1 MTSAAQS
8 DRGSPAPNATIRP
21 SRREM
26 NQALVGESFNRI
38 LDILQ
43 QLGLYRKSPKLFII
57 YAHESGHT
65 KLKAHQGIVRNYVDW
80 FKKILFNVDS
90 DRSPHGYGRLHE
102 SVHPGASVDIVSN
115 QMCLLPT
122 SWHRENVDY
131 VLVFYSELLAHY
143 MKDERKFSK
152 GCDDTYSKAIIN
164 TCKKYENKP
173 QIPVKEVCED
183 IRTVQERYSRA
194 NKMGHVFHHVLTET
208 ALLSFRNQSPGVDY
222 TIPIILSGH
231 DDWETDLKWDP
242 KFVHTTK
249 TQIQITVESE
259 KEHQQFFKILLMFES
274 LEIHRRPIEVM
285 RKCFD
290 DCIELLKGDVQPEKY
305 RGQVEIYIYE
315 AMRNLNDQWQMIERP
330 ITPGHIRD
338 RLNLYSKLDVQSIRR
353 VSGEILPENIIDI
366 DLAVAERLNS
376 RDELPVDGQQEGMQV
391 PLHGLLDER
400 HVGKRQIVPLHGLF
414 DERNVGGENIRPQR
428 ISIQGRPGI
437 GKTTLCRRLMYEYS
451 WHENLRKKFDLVV
464 RIPVGKLENSA
475 DLNNLLFEEYF
486 QAVSEGR
493 DLSNRLGDLILAHE
507 NANLMVKNASS
518 VRILTILDGLDE
530 ARRWSRERRALL
542 EKLMGRPAVIIT
554 SRSHDTDMLH
564 LSVDLHL
571 EALGLNTMSVDA
583 YLDNTRIVLSD
594 TATRIHRFI
603 EAKPFVKDMV
613 RVPIHLDILC
623 YSWDELRRQNAPTES
638 TTDEGEHVS
647 PTITALYQAVVRSLW
662 RKDIPSLGKLD
673 QGESVNVEII
683 SAVQDSV
690 RLERL
695 VQIESNFLEEMANNM
710 MNSDRVDFTDND
722 IAEAIRRVESN
733 GNQLPLSLERNLH
746 KLSLLRSY
754 LSEGHRKYRFVH
766 LTFQEFFAARYLA
779 RQVARHRASFETNLR
794 QYKYNR
800 RYEVVWMF
808 FTGLLSKAEELD
820 LFFKLL
826 DDEPR
831 DLVGLQHIH
840 LIMYCLSEC
849 QIRTELGHWDEYQ
862 VRLKDWLLLEHRIG
876 KHYNGIG
883 SSMAFPDNILRK
895 GLLLLKAS
903 SRLSKLSLVFFMTGI
918 RDRISLS
925 ESFMLFINQL
935 IADLHDEYL
944 LDYLTP
950 IGDESQSICSI
961 GDKSK
966 SPEFIDTVKRNFT
979 TIWIPE
985 QKAKLPETDIS
996 FFMRQIQSERGQ
1008 EDGAMK
1014 ILMQQRHLPDVAIR
1028 ELVEWLKDP
1037 YLSQYADKILGTQAT
1052 LPKETI
1058 DSAIE
1063 KLSDRRS
1070 FGSLR
1075 RWYCLYPSSVFL
1087 RQDLHAEAIAKVWE
1101 YLENAALRIPDD
1113 IFLRVSRT
1121 HLLQPD
1127 HAERLGN
1134 LLLRNGCTE
1143 LEDFAIKVLGQQPS
1157 LPINVL
1163 KIFVELLRRENSGL
1177 FGAAQ
1182 KILQKQPDLHRDII
1196 DELRELFRND
1206 KHKVV
1211 AVLKE
1216 RLGLPDKAF
1225 QWLMAQI
1232 TEGQDAVIRS
1242 SQVVDYL
1249 LGGSDLPHY
1258 LVNSLPELIK
1268 KGVSFTLVA
1277 ELLDQQRKLSNKVVD
1292 SLGELIPS
1300 DNAFT
1305 EMPKVINQAFADPLI
1320 KILEHTRS
1328 EIKAGNAAS
1337 MLGHADLDQD
1347 SIQRLRSLLN
1357 AKPTTELAIGKSRM
1371 AFSCLR
1377 KQINLDREI
1386 FLDLHKYIRKQ
1397 NYYEGEMADDVALLW
1412 RHRRIEPLCANL
1424 AFFDASFIH
1433 HSLKGFLR
1441 QTVEDLAPAYID
1453 GKTLFFYA
1461 ADGKLTE
1468 QRLEDEQAFRKI
1480 FRKAQRMLNI
1490 PEWARIKAPDGGRE
1504 VDLLGA
1510 MVRFMGC
1517 NRLD

>member
-8 DRGSPAPNATIRP
+8 DGGSPAPNATIQP

-26 NQALVGESFNRI
+26 NQGLVGESFNRI

-43 QLGLYRKSPKLFII
+43 QLGLYRKSPKLFIM
-57 YAHESGHT
+57 YAHESEHT
-65 KLKAHQGIVRNYVDW
+65 KLKAHQEIVRNYIDW
-80 FKKILFNVDS
+80 FKKILFNVGS

-131 VLVFYSELLAHY
+131 VLVFYSKLLAHY
-143 MKDERKFSK
+143 MKDERNFFK

-164 TCKKYENKP
+164 TCKKYENKR
-173 QIPVKEVCED
+173 QVCED
-183 IRTVQERYSRA
+183 IRTVQESYS
-194 NKMGHVFHHVLTET
+194 NKMGPVFHHVLTET
-208 ALLSFRNQSPGVDY
+208 ALLSFRNQCPGVDY
-222 TIPIILSGH
+222 TIPIIIPGD
-231 DDWETDLKWDP
+231 DDWETDLKWEP

-249 TQIQITVESE
+249 TQIQITLEPE

-285 RKCFD
+285 QKCFD
-290 DCIELLKGDVQPEKY
+290 DCVELLKGDLQPEKY

-353 VSGEILPENIIDI
+353 VSGGNLPENLIDI

-376 RDELPVDGQQEGMQV
+376 RDELPVDGQQEGMQM
-391 PLHGLLDER
+391 PLHGLFDER
-400 HVGKRQIVPLHGLF
+400 KVGKRQIVPLHGLF

-428 ISIQGRPGI
+428 ILIQGRPGI

-507 NANLMVKNASS
+507 NANLEKKNASS
-518 VRILTILDGLDE
+518 VRSLIILDGLDE
-530 ARRWSRERRALL
+530 ARRWSQERCALL

-554 SRSHDTDMLH
+554 SRSHDTDMLR

-594 TATRIHRFI
+594 TATRIHRLI
-603 EAKPFVKDMV
+603 KANPSVKDMV

-623 YSWDELRRQNAPTES
+623 YSWGELHRQNAPTES

-673 QGESVNVEII
+673 QGESVNVDII
-683 SAVQDSV
+683 SAVQGSV

-695 VQIESNFLEEMANNM
+695 VRSESNFLEEIAYNM
-710 MNSDRVDFTDND
+710 MESDRLEFTDND
-722 IAEAIRRVESN
+722 IAEVIRRVESN

-746 KLSLLRSY
+746 KLSLLHSY

-794 QYKYNR
+794 QHKYNR

-820 LFFKLL
+820 FFFKLL

-862 VRLKDWLLLEHRIG
+862 VRLKDWLLLEHGIG
-876 KHYNGIG
+876 KYKNGIG
-883 SSMAFPDNILRK
+883 SSMAFPDNILHQELLEAKSRPLRLA
-895 GLLLLKAS
+895 GL
-903 SRLSKLSLVFFMTGI
+903 MEGI
-918 RDRISLS
+918 RDRIALS
-925 ESFMLFINQL
+925 ESFIQFINQL
-935 IADLHDEYL
+935 IADHHDKYL
-944 LDYLTP
+944 LDHHFS
-950 IGDESQSICSI
+950 IRDE
-961 GDKSK
+961 SK

-996 FFMRQIQSERGQ
+996 FFMRQIQSERRQ

-1028 ELVEWLKDP
+1028 ELVEWLKGP
-1037 YLSQYADKILGTQAT
+1037 YLSYADQILSTQAT

-1063 KLSDRRS
+1063 RWFDQMS
-1070 FGSLR
+1070 FGSWGH
-1075 RWYCLYPSSVFL
+1075 WYDLYPNSVIL
-1087 RQDLHAEAIAKVWE
+1087 RQDLHAEAIGKVWE
-1101 YLENAALRIPDD
+1101 YLENAALRNVKIPVRML
-1113 IFLRVSRT
+1113 LRISHA

-1143 LEDFAIKVLGQQPS
+1143 LKDFAIKVLGQQPS
-1157 LPINVL
+1157 LPTNIL
-1163 KIFVELLRRENSGL
+1163 KRIVELLRDEHSEFFRP
-1177 FGAAQ
+1177 AQ
-1182 KILQKQPDLHRDII
+1182 QILQKQPDLHRDII
-1196 DELRELFRND
+1196 DELRELFESD

-1216 RLGLPDKAF
+1216 RLGLPDKAS
-1225 QWLMAQI
+1225 QWLMAQL
-1232 TEGQDAVIRS
+1232 TEGQEAAIRS

-1249 LGGSDLPHY
+1249 LGESDLPHY

-1268 KGVSFTLVA
+1268 KRVSFTLVA
-1277 ELLDQQRKLSNKVVD
+1277 DLLGQQRKLSNKVVD
-1292 SLGELIPS
+1292 SLVELIPS

-1305 EMPKVINQAFADPLI
+1305 EMPVISQQAFADPLI
-1320 KILEHTRS
+1320 KVLEQARS
-1328 EIKAGNAAS
+1328 KIKAGNAAS

-1357 AKPTTELAIGKSRM
+1357 AKLTTKLAIYKSWM
-1371 AFSCLR
+1371 ASICLR
-1377 KQINLDREI
+1377 KQIKLNRET
-1386 FLDLHKYIRKQ
+1386 FFDLHNYIRTH
-1397 NYYEGEMADDVALLW
+1397 NLYERDTQINVRLVWEH
-1412 RHRRIEPLCANL
+1412 RHIEQFCANL
-1424 AFFDASFIH
+1424 ALFDASFIH
-1433 HSLKGFLR
+1433 HSLKVFLR
-1441 QTVEDLAPAYID
+1441 RTVEDLAPAYID
-1453 GKTLFFYA
+1453 GKTLYFYA

-1468 QRLEDEQAFRKI
+1468 QRLEDEQALRENFRE
-1480 FRKAQRMLNI
+1480 AQRTLKI
-1490 PEWARIKAPDGGRE
+1490 PEWARIKVPDRRIE
-1504 VDLLGA
+1504 VDPGSTSYSA
-1510 MVRFMGC
+1510 IF
-1517 NRLD
+1517 

>member
-8 DRGSPAPNATIRP
+8 DGGSPAPNATIRP

-26 NQALVGESFNRI
+26 NQGLVGEGFNRI

-57 YAHESGHT
+57 YAHESEHT
-65 KLKAHQGIVRNYVDW
+65 KLKAHQGIVRNYIDW
-80 FKKILFNVDS
+80 FKRILFNVDS

-143 MKDERKFSK
+143 MKDERKFFK

-222 TIPIILSGH
+222 TIPIILSGD
-231 DDWETDLKWDP
+231 DDWETDLKWEP

-249 TQIQITVESE
+249 TQIQITVGSE

-285 RKCFD
+285 QKCFD
-290 DCIELLKGDVQPEKY
+290 DCVELLKGDVQPERY

-353 VSGEILPENIIDI
+353 VSGEKLPEILIDI
-366 DLAVAERLNS
+366 DLAVAERLSS
-376 RDELPVDGQQEGMQV
+376 RDELPVDGQQEGMQM
-391 PLHGLLDER
+391 PLHGLVDER
-400 HVGKRQIVPLHGLF
+400 NVGKRQIVPLHGLF

-428 ISIQGRPGI
+428 ILIQGRPGI

-475 DLNNLLFEEYF
+475 DLSNLLFEEYF

-493 DLSNRLGDLILAHE
+493 DLSNRLRDLILAHE
-507 NANLMVKNASS
+507 NANLEKRNASS
-518 VRILTILDGLDE
+518 VKILIILDGLDE
-530 ARRWSRERRALL
+530 ARWWSQERRALL

-603 EAKPFVKDMV
+603 EGKPFVKDMV

-623 YSWDELRRQNAPTES
+623 YSWDELHRQNAPTES

-647 PTITALYQAVVRSLW
+647 PTITVLYQAVVRSLW

-683 SAVQDSV
+683 GAVQDSV

-695 VQIESNFLEEMANNM
+695 VRSESNFLEEMANNM
-710 MNSDRVDFTDND
+710 MESDRLEFTDND

-746 KLSLLRSY
+746 KLSILRSY

-794 QYKYNR
+794 QHKYNR

-820 LFFKLL
+820 FFFKLL

-876 KHYNGIG
+876 KYKNGIG
-883 SSMAFPDNILRK
+883 SSMAFPDDLLREE
-895 GLLLLKAS
+895 LLLEAT
-903 SRLSKLSLVFFMTGI
+903 SRPLELRLAVLMEGI

-925 ESFMLFINQL
+925 ESFMEFINQL
-935 IADLHDEYL
+935 IAAHYDRDL
-944 LDYLTP
+944 LDHLIS
-950 IGDESQSICSI
+950 IGDESI
-961 GDKSK
+961 

-985 QKAKLPETDIS
+985 LKAKLPETDIS

-1008 EDGAMK
+1008 EYGATK

-1037 YLSQYADKILGTQAT
+1037 YLSQYADKILSTQAT

-1063 KLSDRRS
+1063 KLFDRMS

-1075 RWYCLYPSSVFL
+1075 HWYYLYPSSVIL

-1101 YLENAALRIPDD
+1101 YLEDAALRNVKIPDK
-1113 IFLRVSRT
+1113 ILLRVSRT

-1127 HAERLGN
+1127 HADRLGN

-1157 LPINVL
+1157 LPTNTL
-1163 KIFVELLRRENSGL
+1163 KSIVELLRDEHSEFFRP
-1177 FGAAQ
+1177 AQ
-1182 KILQKQPDLHRDII
+1182 QILQKQPDLHRDII
-1196 DELRELFRND
+1196 DELRELFDND

-1216 RLGLPDKAF
+1216 RLGLPDKSS

-1232 TEGQDAVIRS
+1232 TEGQDPAIRF

-1249 LGGSDLPHY
+1249 LGESDIPHH
-1258 LVNSLPELIK
+1258 LVNSLPELVK
-1268 KGVSFTLVA
+1268 KGASFTLVVK
-1277 ELLDQQRKLSNKVVD
+1277 LLGQQKKLSNKVVD
-1292 SLGELIPS
+1292 SLAELILS
-1300 DNAFT
+1300 DDAFT
-1305 EMPKVINQAFADPLI
+1305 EIPEVLNQQAFADPLI
-1320 KILEHTRS
+1320 KVLEQAKS
-1328 EIKAGNAAS
+1328 KIKAGNAAWV
-1337 MLGHADLDQD
+1337 LAHADLDQN
-1347 SIQRLRSLLN
+1347 SIQRLRSLLI
-1357 AKPTTELAIGKSRM
+1357 AKPTTELAIDK
-1371 AFSCLR
+1371 LR
-1377 KQINLDREI
+1377 IALFGQFKQII
-1386 FLDLHKYIRKQ
+1386 LDLYNYIRKQ
-1397 NYYEGEMADDVALLW
+1397 NSYRGGMALHVASLST
-1412 RHRRIEPLCANL
+1412 HRCIEQFCTNL
-1424 AFFDASFIH
+1424 AVANDSFIH
-1433 HSLKGFLR
+1433 HSLEEFLR
-1441 QTVEDLAPAYID
+1441 RTVEDLAPAYID
-1453 GKTLFFYA
+1453 GKILYFYA

-1468 QRLEDEQAFRKI
+1468 QRLEDEQAFRKK

-1490 PEWARIKAPDGGRE
+1490 PEWAQIKAPDRRE
-1504 VDLLGA
+1504 
-1510 MVRFMGC
+1510 R
-1517 NRLD
+1517 

>member
-8 DRGSPAPNATIRP
+8 DGRSPAPNATIQP

-26 NQALVGESFNRI
+26 NQGLVGESFNRI

-131 VLVFYSELLAHY
+131 VLVFYSKLLAHY
-143 MKDERKFSK
+143 MRDERNFFE

-164 TCKKYENKP
+164 TCKKYENKR

-183 IRTVQERYSRA
+183 IRTVQESYS
-194 NKMGHVFHHVLTET
+194 NKMGPVFHHVLTET
-208 ALLSFRNQSPGVDY
+208 ALLSFRNQGPGVDY
-222 TIPIILSGH
+222 TIPIILSGD
-231 DDWETDLKWDP
+231 DDWEPDLKWES
-242 KFVHTTK
+242 KSVHTTK

-290 DCIELLKGDVQPEKY
+290 DCVELLKGDVQPETY

-353 VSGEILPENIIDI
+353 VSGEKLPENLIDI

-376 RDELPVDGQQEGMQV
+376 RDELPVDGQQERMQM
-391 PLHGLLDER
+391 PLHGLLGER
-400 HVGKRQIVPLHGLF
+400 NVGKRQIVPLHGLF

-428 ISIQGRPGI
+428 ILIQGRPGI

-507 NANLMVKNASS
+507 NANLEKKNANS
-518 VRILTILDGLDE
+518 VRILIILDGLDE
-530 ARRWSRERRALL
+530 ARRWSQERRALL
-542 EKLMGRPAVIIT
+542 EKLMGKPAVIIT

-583 YLDNTRIVLSD
+583 YLDNARIVLSD

-623 YSWDELRRQNAPTES
+623 YSWDELHRQNAPTES
-638 TTDEGEHVS
+638 TTDEGELVS

-673 QGESVNVEII
+673 QGESINVEII

-695 VQIESNFLEEMANNM
+695 VHIESNFLEEMANNM
-710 MNSDRVDFTDND
+710 MESDRLEFTDND

-733 GNQLPLSLERNLH
+733 GNQLPLSLEKNLH

-794 QYKYNR
+794 QHKYNR
-800 RYEVVWMF
+800 RYEVIWMF

-820 LFFKLL
+820 FFFKVL

-849 QIRTELGHWDEYQ
+849 QIRTELDHWDEYQ

-876 KHYNGIG
+876 KYNGIG

-895 GLLLLKAS
+895 ELLLEAKKRPTNW
-903 SRLSKLSLVFFMTGI
+903 RLGVLMKGI

-925 ESFMLFINQL
+925 ESFMQFINQL
-935 IADLHDEYL
+935 IADHHDQSL
-944 LDYLTP
+944 LDYL
-950 IGDESQSICSI
+950 ISMGY
-961 GDKSK
+961 KSK

-996 FFMRQIQSERGQ
+996 VFMRQIQSERGQ
-1008 EDGAMK
+1008 EYGATK
-1014 ILMQQRHLPDVAIR
+1014 ILMRQRHLPDVAIR

-1037 YLSQYADKILGTQAT
+1037 CLSQSADEILSTQAT

-1063 KLSDRRS
+1063 KLFDRRS
-1070 FGSLR
+1070 FGILHRSSG
-1075 RWYCLYPSSVFL
+1075 WYYLFQRSVIL

-1101 YLENAALRIPDD
+1101 YLENAALRNVKIPDS
-1113 IFLRVSRT
+1113 ILLEVCRT

-1182 KILQKQPDLHRDII
+1182 KILQKQPNLHGDII
-1196 DELRELFRND
+1196 DELRELFRNA

-1216 RLGLPDKAF
+1216 RLGLPDKAS

-1277 ELLDQQRKLSNKVVD
+1277 ELLDQQRKLSNMVVD
-1292 SLGELIPS
+1292 SLVELIPS

-1328 EIKAGNAAS
+1328 EIKAGNATS
-1337 MLGHADLDQD
+1337 MLRHADLDQD

-1357 AKPTTELAIGKSRM
+1357 AKPTIELAIFKSWM
-1371 AFSCLR
+1371 AFDCLL

-1386 FLDLHKYIRKQ
+1386 ILDLHKYIRKQ
-1397 NYYEGEMADDVALLW
+1397 NSHKGEMEHHVALLW
-1412 RHRRIEPLCANL
+1412 MHRRIEQFCANL
-1424 AFFDASFIH
+1424 ALFDASFIH
-1433 HSLKGFLR
+1433 HSLRVLLR
-1441 QTVEDLAPAYID
+1441 RTVEDLAPAYID
-1453 GKTLFFYA
+1453 GKTLYFYA

-1468 QRLEDEQAFRKI
+1468 QRLEDEQAFRENL
-1480 FRKAQRMLNI
+1480 REAQRMLKI
-1490 PEWARIKAPDGGRE
+1490 PEWARIKVPDRRRE
-1504 VDLLGA
+1504 VDSCSTSYSA
-1510 MVRFMGC
+1510 SF
-1517 NRLD
+1517 

>member
-8 DRGSPAPNATIRP
+8 DGRSPAPNATIQP

-26 NQALVGESFNRI
+26 NQGLIEESFNRI

-143 MKDERKFSK
+143 MKDERKFFK

-222 TIPIILSGH
+222 TIPIILSGD

-290 DCIELLKGDVQPEKY
+290 DCVELLKGDVQPEKY
-305 RGQVEIYIYE
+305 RRQVEIYIYE

-353 VSGEILPENIIDI
+353 VSGEKLPENLIDI

-376 RDELPVDGQQEGMQV
+376 RDELPVNGQQEGMQMPLHGLFDERNVGKRQLV
-391 PLHGLLDER
+391 PLHGLFDER
-400 HVGKRQIVPLHGLF
+400 NVGKRQIVPLHGLF
-414 DERNVGGENIRPQR
+414 DERNVGGKNIRPQR

-493 DLSNRLGDLILAHE
+493 DLSNRLRDLILAHE
-507 NANLMVKNASS
+507 NANLEEKNASS
-518 VRILTILDGLDE
+518 VRILIILDGLDE
-530 ARRWSRERRALL
+530 ARWWSQERRALL

-594 TATRIHRFI
+594 TAMRIHRFI

-623 YSWDELRRQNAPTES
+623 YSWDELHRQNAPTES

-683 SAVQDSV
+683 GAVQDSV

-695 VQIESNFLEEMANNM
+695 VHIESNFLEEMANNM
-710 MNSDRVDFTDND
+710 MESDRLEFTDND

-766 LTFQEFFAARYLA
+766 LTFQEFFAARYLT

-794 QYKYNR
+794 QHKYNR

-808 FTGLLSKAEELD
+808 FTGLLSRAEELN
-820 LFFKLL
+820 FFLKLL

-876 KHYNGIG
+876 KYKNGIG
-883 SSMAFPDNILRK
+883 SSIAFPDNILREE
-895 GLLLLKAS
+895 LLLEEKS
-903 SRLSKLSLVFFMTGI
+903 SPSKLRLASLMEGI

-925 ESFMLFINQL
+925 ESFMEFINQL
-935 IADLHDEYL
+935 IADHHDEYL
-944 LDYLTP
+944 LDRL
-950 IGDESQSICSI
+950 ISI
-961 GDKSK
+961 GGESK

-985 QKAKLPETDIS
+985 QKAKLPEADIS
-996 FFMRQIQSERGQ
+996 FFMRHIQSERWQGH
-1008 EDGAMK
+1008 GATK

-1037 YLSQYADKILGTQAT
+1037 YLSQYADKILSTQAT

-1063 KLSDRRS
+1063 NLFDRRS
-1070 FGSLR
+1070 FGLGHCYSL
-1075 RWYCLYPSSVFL
+1075 YPPPSSVIL

-1101 YLENAALRIPDD
+1101 YLENAALRNVKIPNK
-1113 IFLRVSRT
+1113 ILLRVSRT

-1143 LEDFAIKVLGQQPS
+1143 LEDFAIKVLEQQPS
-1157 LPINVL
+1157 LPMNVL
-1163 KIFVELLRRENSGL
+1163 EIFVEFLRRENSGL

-1182 KILQKQPDLHRDII
+1182 KILQKQPDLHRHII
-1196 DELRELFRND
+1196 DELRELFEND

-1216 RLGLPDKAF
+1216 RLGLPDKAS
-1225 QWLMAQI
+1225 QWVMAQI
-1232 TEGQDAVIRS
+1232 TEGQDAAIRS

-1249 LGGSDLPHY
+1249 LGESDLPHY

-1277 ELLDQQRKLSNKVVD
+1277 ELLGQQRKLSNKVVD
-1292 SLGELIPS
+1292 SLVELIPS
-1300 DNAFT
+1300 DNAST
-1305 EMPKVINQAFADPLI
+1305 EMPEVINQAFADPLI
-1320 KILEHTRS
+1320 KVLEQAGS
-1328 EIKAGNAAS
+1328 KIKVDNAVL
-1337 MLGHADLDQD
+1337 MLRHVDLDQD

-1357 AKPTTELAIGKSRM
+1357 AKPTTKLAIYKSRM
-1371 AFSCLR
+1371 AFICLR
-1377 KQINLDREI
+1377 KQLKLDGETI
-1386 FLDLHKYIRKQ
+1386 LDLHNYIRTQ
-1397 NYYEGEMADDVALLW
+1397 NSYERKTQIKVRLVWE
-1412 RHRRIEPLCANL
+1412 HRCIEQFYANL
-1424 AFFDASFIH
+1424 AFLDASFIY
-1433 HSLKGFLR
+1433 HSLEEFLCR
-1441 QTVEDLAPAYID
+1441 TVEDLAPAYID
-1453 GKTLFFYA
+1453 GKTLYFYA
-1461 ADGKLTE
+1461 ADGNLTE
-1468 QRLEDEQAFRKI
+1468 QLLEDEQAFREN
-1480 FRKAQRMLNI
+1480 FREAQRRLKI
-1490 PEWARIKAPDGGRE
+1490 PEWAWIKVPDRRE
-1504 VDLLGA
+1504 
-1510 MVRFMGC
+1510 R
-1517 NRLD
+1517 

>member
-1 MTSAAQS
+1 
-8 DRGSPAPNATIRP
+8 
-21 SRREM
+21 M
-26 NQALVGESFNRI
+26 NQGLVGESFNRI

-57 YAHESGHT
+57 YAHESEHT
-65 KLKAHQGIVRNYVDW
+65 KLKAHQGIVRNYIDW

-143 MKDERKFSK
+143 MKDERKFFK

-173 QIPVKEVCED
+173 QNPVEKVCED
-183 IRTVQERYSRA
+183 IRSVQERYSRA

-222 TIPIILSGH
+222 TIPIILSGD

-249 TQIQITVESE
+249 TQIQITVGSE

-290 DCIELLKGDVQPEKY
+290 DCVELLKGDVQPEEY
-305 RGQVEIYIYE
+305 HGQVEIHIYE

-353 VSGEILPENIIDI
+353 VSGEKLPENLIDI

-376 RDELPVDGQQEGMQV
+376 RDELPVDGQQEGMKM
-391 PLHGLLDER
+391 PLHGLFNERNVRKRQIVSLHGLFDER
-400 HVGKRQIVPLHGLF
+400 KVGKRQIVPLHGLF
-414 DERNVGGENIRPQR
+414 DERNVGRENIRPQR
-428 ISIQGRPGI
+428 ILIQGRPGI

-464 RIPVGKLENSA
+464 RIAVGKLENSA

-507 NANLMVKNASS
+507 SANLEKKNASS
-518 VRILTILDGLDE
+518 VRILIILDGLDE
-530 ARRWSRERRALL
+530 ARRWSQERRALL

-623 YSWDELRRQNAPTES
+623 YSWDELHRQNAPTES

-647 PTITALYQAVVRSLW
+647 PTMTALYQAVVRSLW

-683 SAVQDSV
+683 SAVQDSA

-695 VQIESNFLEEMANNM
+695 VHIESNFLEEMANNM
-710 MNSDRVDFTDND
+710 MESDRLEFTDDD

-733 GNQLPLSLERNLH
+733 GYQLPLSLERNLH

-794 QYKYNR
+794 QHKYNR

-820 LFFKLL
+820 FFFKLL

-876 KHYNGIG
+876 KYKNGIG
-883 SSMAFPDNILRK
+883 SSMAFPDSILRK
-895 GLLLLKAS
+895 GLLLGAKSRS
-903 SRLSKLSLVFFMTGI
+903 SWWRLPFLMQGI
-918 RDRISLS
+918 RTRISLS
-925 ESFMLFINQL
+925 ENFMQLINQL
-935 IADLHDEYL
+935 IADHHDRYL
-944 LDYLTP
+944 LDHL
-950 IGDESQSICSI
+950 ISI
-961 GDKSK
+961 GHKSK

-985 QKAKLPETDIS
+985 QKAKLPETAIS
-996 FFMRQIQSERGQ
+996 FFMRQIQSERWQGH
-1008 EDGAMK
+1008 GAPR
-1014 ILMQQRHLPDVAIR
+1014 ILMRQRLLPDVATRILMRQRHLPNVAIR

-1037 YLSQYADKILGTQAT
+1037 CLSQSADKILSTQAT

-1063 KLSDRRS
+1063 KLFDRRS
-1070 FGSLR
+1070 FSSLR
-1075 RWYCLYPSSVFL
+1075 HWCSPYPSSVIL

-1101 YLENAALRIPDD
+1101 YLENAALRNVKIPDK
-1113 IFLRVSRT
+1113 ILLRVSRT

-1134 LLLRNGCTE
+1134 LLLRTERTE
-1143 LEDFAIKVLGQQPS
+1143 LVEFAVKALGQQPS
-1157 LPINVL
+1157 LPMNVL
-1163 KIFVELLRRENSGL
+1163 EIFVELLRRENSGL

-1196 DELRELFRND
+1196 DELREFFRND

-1216 RLGLPDKAF
+1216 RLGLPNKAS

-1258 LVNSLPELIK
+1258 LMNSLPELIK

-1277 ELLDQQRKLSNKVVD
+1277 ESLDQQRKPSNKVVD
-1292 SLGELIPS
+1292 SLVELIPS

-1357 AKPTTELAIGKSRM
+1357 AKPTTELAIYKSRM
-1371 AFSCLR
+1371 ALSCLL

-1386 FLDLHKYIRKQ
+1386 ILDLHNYIRTQ
-1397 NYYEGEMADDVALLW
+1397 NSYEGEMADNVASLW
-1412 RHRRIEPLCANL
+1412 MHRRIEQFWANL
-1424 AFFDASFIH
+1424 ALFDASFIH
-1433 HSLKGFLR
+1433 HSLEVFLCR
-1441 QTVEDLAPAYID
+1441 TVEDLAPAYID
-1453 GKTLFFYA
+1453 GKTLYFYA

-1468 QRLEDEQAFRKI
+1468 QRLEDEQAFREN
-1480 FRKAQRMLNI
+1480 FREAQRMFKI
-1490 PEWARIKAPDGGRE
+1490 PEWARIKAPDGRRE

>member
-1 MTSAAQS
+1 M
-8 DRGSPAPNATIRP
+8 
-21 SRREM
+21 
-26 NQALVGESFNRI
+26 
-38 LDILQ
+38 
-43 QLGLYRKSPKLFII
+43 
-57 YAHESGHT
+57 
-65 KLKAHQGIVRNYVDW
+65 
-80 FKKILFNVDS
+80 
-90 DRSPHGYGRLHE
+90 
-102 SVHPGASVDIVSN
+102 
-115 QMCLLPT
+115 
-122 SWHRENVDY
+122 
-131 VLVFYSELLAHY
+131 
-143 MKDERKFSK
+143 
-152 GCDDTYSKAIIN
+152 
-164 TCKKYENKP
+164 
-173 QIPVKEVCED
+173 
-183 IRTVQERYSRA
+183 
-194 NKMGHVFHHVLTET
+194 
-208 ALLSFRNQSPGVDY
+208 
-222 TIPIILSGH
+222 
-231 DDWETDLKWDP
+231 
-242 KFVHTTK
+242 
-249 TQIQITVESE
+249 
-259 KEHQQFFKILLMFES
+259 
-274 LEIHRRPIEVM
+274 
-285 RKCFD
+285 
-290 DCIELLKGDVQPEKY
+290 
-305 RGQVEIYIYE
+305 
-315 AMRNLNDQWQMIERP
+315 
-330 ITPGHIRD
+330 
-338 RLNLYSKLDVQSIRR
+338 
-353 VSGEILPENIIDI
+353 
-366 DLAVAERLNS
+366 
-376 RDELPVDGQQEGMQV
+376 
-391 PLHGLLDER
+391 PLHGLFDER
-400 HVGKRQIVPLHGLF
+400 NVGKRQIVPLHGLF

-428 ISIQGRPGI
+428 ILIQGRPGI

-493 DLSNRLGDLILAHE
+493 DLSNRLRDLILAHE
-507 NANLMVKNASS
+507 NANLEKKNASS
-518 VRILTILDGLDE
+518 VRILIILDGLDE
-530 ARRWSRERRALL
+530 ARRWSQERRALL
-542 EKLMGRPAVIIT
+542 EKLMGGPAVIIT

-603 EAKPFVKDMV
+603 EDKPFVKDMV

-623 YSWDELRRQNAPTES
+623 YSWGELHRQNAPTES
-638 TTDEGEHVS
+638 TIDEGEHVS

-695 VQIESNFLEEMANNM
+695 FHIESNFLEEMANNM
-710 MNSDRVDFTDND
+710 MESDRLEFTDND

-754 LSEGHRKYRFVH
+754 LSEGLRKYRFVH

-794 QYKYNR
+794 QHKYNR

-808 FTGLLSKAEELD
+808 FTGLLSKPEELD
-820 LFFKLL
+820 FFFKLL

-862 VRLKDWLLLEHRIG
+862 GRLEDWLQLETRIF
-876 KHYNGIG
+876 KYDGIS
-883 SSMAFPDNILRK
+883 SSMAFPENILRK
-895 GLLLLKAS
+895 QLLLEAKSGSSNSMMAS
-903 SRLSKLSLVFFMTGI
+903 LIERI
-918 RDRISLS
+918 RDRNSLS
-925 ESFMLFINQL
+925 KSFMQFINQL
-935 IADLHDEYL
+935 IADHHDKYL
-944 LDYLTP
+944 LGHL
-950 IGDESQSICSI
+950 ISI
-961 GDKSK
+961 GNESK
-966 SPEFIDTVKRNFT
+966 SPEFIDTIKRNFT

-996 FFMRQIQSERGQ
+996 FFMRQIQSETGQ
-1008 EDGAMK
+1008 EHGATK
-1014 ILMQQRHLPDVAIR
+1014 ILMQQRHLPDFAIR

-1037 YLSQYADKILGTQAT
+1037 CLSPYADQILSTQAT

-1063 KLSDRRS
+1063 KLFDPAIKKLFDRRS
-1070 FGSLR
+1070 FRSLGH
-1075 RWYCLYPSSVFL
+1075 WYYLYYPSSVIL

-1101 YLENAALRIPDD
+1101 YLENAALRNVKIPDK
-1113 IFLRVSRT
+1113 ILLRVSRT

-1143 LEDFAIKVLGQQPS
+1143 LEDSAIKVLEQQPS
-1157 LPINVL
+1157 LPMNVL
-1163 KIFVELLRRENSGL
+1163 EIFVELLRRENSRL
-1177 FGAAQ
+1177 FRAAQ
-1182 KILQKQPDLHRDII
+1182 KILQKQPDLHRHII
-1196 DELRELFRND
+1196 DELRELFEND

-1216 RLGLPDKAF
+1216 RLGLPDEAS
-1225 QWLMAQI
+1225 QWLRAQI
-1232 TEGQDAVIRS
+1232 TEGQDAAIRS

-1249 LGGSDLPHY
+1249 LGESDLPHY

-1277 ELLDQQRKLSNKVVD
+1277 ELLGQQRKLSNKVVD
-1292 SLGELIPS
+1292 SLVELIPS

-1305 EMPKVINQAFADPLI
+1305 GMPEVINQQAFAGQLI
-1320 KILEHTRS
+1320 KVLEQAISKT
-1328 EIKAGNAAS
+1328 KAGKAAS

-1357 AKPTTELAIGKSRM
+1357 AKPTTELAINKSWI
-1371 AFSCLR
+1371 AFKCLR
-1377 KQINLDREI
+1377 KQIKLDRETI
-1386 FLDLHKYIRKQ
+1386 LDLHNYICTQ
-1397 NYYEGEMADDVALLW
+1397 NFYEGVTQFIVRGVWEH
-1412 RHRRIEPLCANL
+1412 RHIEQFCANL
-1424 AFFDASFIH
+1424 ALFDASFIH
-1433 HSLKGFLR
+1433 HSLEGFLHR
-1441 QTVEDLAPAYID
+1441 TVEDLAPAYID
-1453 GKTLFFYA
+1453 GKTLYFYA

-1468 QRLEDEQAFRKI
+1468 QRLEDEQAFREN
-1480 FRKAQRMLNI
+1480 FREAQRMLRI
-1490 PEWARIKAPDGGRE
+1490 PKWAWIKVPDRRRE
-1504 VDLLGA
+1504 EDPCSTSYSA
-1510 MVRFMGC
+1510 IF
-1517 NRLD
+1517 